1 LPDKL
6 AELQQL
12 WLEQARKYEV
22 LPLDDRRVERF
33 NPDLTGRPQLVKGN
47 SQLLFRGMGRLTE
60 SSVINV
66 KNKSHAVTAE
76 IELPPSGGSGV
87 IVSQGGA
94 FGGWVLYVNDGRP
107 KYCHNFLGL
116 QRFAIEAER
125 ELPAGTH
132 QVRMELDYAGGGL
145 GQGGLVRL
153 YLDGDQVGEGQ
164 ITATV
169 PLIFSGDETCDI
181 GADTASPVGDD
192 YTAAE
197 SIFSGAVNWVQID
210 VDASA
215 QDLDHLISPEERL
228 RIAMARQ

>member
-1 LPDKL
+1 
-6 AELQQL
+6 
-12 WLEQARKYEV
+12 
-22 LPLDDRRVERF
+22 
-33 NPDLTGRPQLVKGN
+33 
-47 SQLLFRGMGRLTE
+47 
-60 SSVINV
+60 
-66 KNKSHAVTAE
+66 
-76 IELPPSGGSGV
+76 V

-181 GADTASPVGDD
+181 GADTASPVGDE

-210 VDASA
+210 VDASVA
-215 QDLDHLISPEERL
+215 GSRSPDLAGGAPAHRDGVS
-228 RIAMARQ
+228 IASDRPARGPPRDELARTARMLATPFPIDGPAGGWGWSSGRARDEQ